1 MMKRTAQNRF
11 KALTSACVLSLIAT
25 ASWSQSLTWLGTLG
39 GNISSA
45 QDVSADGSVVVG
57 VAQDS
62 NGFYRP
68 FRWTPG
74 GGMQDLGTL
83 GGRHGEAVR
92 VSPNG
97 ATIVGTASTVNSSGI
112 AYIDSWGFLALSSYH
127 RYHPFRWTQGSGMQ
141 DLGTLGGCCG
151 WANGV
156 SADGGVV
163 VGWAYNASGYGRAFR
178 WENNQMRDL
187 GTLGGANS
195 LALGVSADGGVVAG
209 SAYNASGNRRASRWE
224 NNQMRDLGT
233 LGGTESYAWGVS
245 ANGRVVVGMA
255 RDASG
260 QGRAFRWENNQM
272 RDLGTLGGAESDARG
287 VSANGRVVVGWA
299 YNASWQWRAFRWT
312 ENGIEDLSQTYA
324 NLLSGGSYFIAALE
338 VSEDGRYIVG
348 YGYNAARGRNEG
360 FLLDTWRVGDT
371 NGDGCVDDA
380 DLLAV
385 LFAFGSAGTGD
396 TRHEDINKDGI
407 VDDADLLQ
415 VLFNFG
421 SGC

>member
-1 MMKRTAQNRF
+1 MRRIAQNRF
-11 KALTSACVLSLIAT
+11 KALLSACVLSLIAT
-25 ASWSQSLTWLGTLG
+25 AGWSQSLTWLGTLG

-45 QDVSADGSVVVG
+45 HDVSADGSVVVG

-83 GGRHGEAVR
+83 GGRHGEAMQ
-92 VSPNG
+92 VSSNG
-97 ATIVGTASTVNSSGI
+97 ATIVGTASTVNSSESG
-112 AYIDSWGFLALSSYH
+112 YIDSAGFLLLH
-127 RYHPFRWTQGSGMQ
+127 TNNRYHPFRWTQGSGMQ
-141 DLGTLGGCCG
+141 DLGTFGGCCG

-163 VGWAYNASGYGRAFR
+163 VGWARNASGNLRAFR

-187 GTLGGANS
+187 GTLGGARS
-195 LALGVSADGGVVAG
+195 S
-209 SAYNASGNRRASRWE
+209 
-224 NNQMRDLGT
+224 
-233 LGGTESYAWGVS
+233 AWGVS
-245 ANGRVVVGMA
+245 ANGRVVVGWA
-255 RDASG
+255 ENASG
-260 QGRAFRWENNQM
+260 QRRAFRWENNQM
-272 RDLGTLGGAESDARG
+272 RNLGTLGGAESEARG

-299 YNASWQWRAFRWT
+299 QNASGQWRAFRWT
-312 ENGIEDLSQTYA
+312 ENGIENLSQTYA
-324 NLLSGGSYFIAALE
+324 NLLSGGSYFIAAHG

-407 VDDADLLQ
+407 VDDADLLE

-421 SGC
+421 NGC

>member
-1 MMKRTAQNRF
+1 MCYTQSRF
-11 KALTSACVLSLIAT
+11 KALLSACVLSLIAT
-25 ASWSQSLTWLGTLG
+25 TGWSQSLTWLGTLG

-45 QDVSADGSVVVG
+45 HDVSADGSVVVG

-83 GGRHGEAVR
+83 GGRHGAAMR

-97 ATIVGTASTVNSSGI
+97 ATIVGTASTMNSSAFADI
-112 AYIDSWGFLALSSYH
+112 TSEGFLSLSGNH
-127 RYHPFRWTQGSGMQ
+127 RMRPFRWTQGSGMQ
-141 DLGTLGGCCG
+141 NLGTFGGCCG
-151 WANGV
+151 WATGV
-156 SADGGVV
+156 SADDGVV
-163 VGWAYNASGYGRAFR
+163 VGWAMNASGNPRAFR

-187 GTLGGANS
+187 GTLGGARS
-195 LALGVSADGGVVAG
+195 LALGVSADGGVVVGWAL
-209 SAYNASGNRRASRWE
+209 NASGQRRAFRWE
-224 NNQMRDLGT
+224 NNQMRNLGT
-233 LGGTESYAWGVS
+233 LGGAESDAWGVS
-245 ANGRVVVGMA
+245 ANGRVVVGWA
-255 RDASG
+255 QNASG
-260 QGRAFRWENNQM
+260 
-272 RDLGTLGGAESDARG
+272 
-287 VSANGRVVVGWA
+287 
-299 YNASWQWRAFRWT
+299 QWRAFRWT

-324 NLLSGGSYFIAALE
+324 NLLSGGSYFIAAHE

>member
-1 MMKRTAQNRF
+1 MKHWAHNGL
-11 KALTSACVLSLIAT
+11 KALTSACVLSTMAT
-25 ASWSQSLTWLGTLG
+25 VAWSQTLTWLGTLG

-45 QDVSADGSVVVG
+45 HGVSADGSVVVG

-97 ATIVGTASTVNSSGI
+97 ATIMGTASTVNSSASANI
-112 AYIDSWGFLALSSYH
+112 TSVGFLSLSGDH
-127 RYHPFRWTQGSGMQ
+127 RMHPFRWTQGSGMQ
-141 DLGTLGGCCG
+141 NLGTFGGCCG
-151 WANGV
+151 WATGV
-156 SADGGVV
+156 SADDGVV
-163 VGWAYNASGYGRAFR
+163 VGWAMNASGNPRAFR

-187 GTLGGANS
+187 GTLGGARS
-195 LALGVSADGGVVAG
+195 MAQGVSADGGVVVGWAE
-209 SAYNASGNRRASRWE
+209 NASGNR
-224 NNQMRDLGT
+224 
-233 LGGTESYAWGVS
+233 
-245 ANGRVVVGMA
+245 
-255 RDASG
+255 
-260 QGRAFRWENNQM
+260 RAFRWENNQM
-272 RDLGTLGGAESDARG
+272 RDLGTLGGARSSAWGVSANGRVVVGWAENASGQRRAFRWENNQMRNLGTLGGAESEARG

-299 YNASWQWRAFRWT
+299 YNASGQWRAFRWT
-312 ENGIEDLSQTYA
+312 ENGIENLSQTYA
-324 NLLSGGSYFIAALE
+324 NLLSGGSYFIAAHG

-396 TRHEDINKDGI
+396 ARHEDINKDGI
-407 VDDADLLQ
+407 VDDADLLE
-415 VLFNFG
+415 VLSHFG

>member
-1 MMKRTAQNRF
+1 MKHWAQNGL
-11 KALTSACVLSLIAT
+11 KALTSAWVLALLAT
-25 ASWSQSLTWLGTLG
+25 AGWSQSITWLGTLG

-45 QDVSADGSVVVG
+45 HDVSADGSVVVG

-83 GGRHGEAVR
+83 GGRHGEATR

-97 ATIVGTASTVNSSGI
+97 ATIVGPASTEDSSVSANITSVGI
-112 AYIDSWGFLALSSYH
+112 LDLNTNH
-127 RYHPFRWTQGSGMQ
+127 RYHPFRWTQGIGMQ
-141 DLGTLGGCCG
+141 DLDTFGGCCG

-163 VGWAYNASGYGRAFR
+163 VGWARNESGDSRAFR

-187 GTLGGANS
+187 GTLGGARS
-195 LALGVSADGGVVAG
+195 VALGVSADGGVVVGWAL
-209 SAYNASGNRRASRWE
+209 NASGNR
-224 NNQMRDLGT
+224 
-233 LGGTESYAWGVS
+233 
-245 ANGRVVVGMA
+245 
-255 RDASG
+255 
-260 QGRAFRWENNQM
+260 RAFRWENNQM
-272 RDLGTLGGAESDARG
+272 RDLGTLGGAESYARGVSANGRVVVGMARDASGNPRAFRWENNQMRNLGTLGGAASEARG

-299 YNASWQWRAFRWT
+299 YNASGQWRAFRWT

-324 NLLSGGSYFIAALE
+324 NLLSGGSYFIAAHE

-348 YGYNAARGRNEG
+348 YGYNAARRCNEG

-371 NGDGCVDDA
+371 NGDGCVGDA

-421 SGC
+421 GGC

>member
-1 MMKRTAQNRF
+1 MCYTQNRF
-11 KALTSACVLSLIAT
+11 NALLSACVMSLIAT
-25 ASWSQSLTWLGTLG
+25 AGWSQSLTWLGTLG

-45 QDVSADGSVVVG
+45 HDVSADGSVVVG

-83 GGRHGEAVR
+83 GGRHGEATR

-97 ATIVGTASTVNSSGI
+97 ATIVGTASTVDSSDSG
-112 AYIDSWGFLALSSYH
+112 YIDSVGFLSLYSNN

-141 DLGTLGGCCG
+141 DLGTFEGCCG
-151 WANGV
+151 WGSSV

-163 VGWAYNASGYGRAFR
+163 VGWALNASGNGRAFR

-187 GTLGGANS
+187 GTLGGARS
-195 LALGVSADGGVVAG
+195 VAWSISADGGVVVGWAE
-209 SAYNASGNRRASRWE
+209 NASGQR
-224 NNQMRDLGT
+224 
-233 LGGTESYAWGVS
+233 
-245 ANGRVVVGMA
+245 
-255 RDASG
+255 
-260 QGRAFRWENNQM
+260 RAFRWENDQM
-272 RDLGTLGGAESDARG
+272 RDLGTLGGADSVAWG
-287 VSANGRVVVGWA
+287 VSADGRVVVGWA
-299 YNASWQWRAFRWT
+299 YNASGQWRAFRWT
-312 ENGIEDLSQTYA
+312 ENGIENLSQTYA
-324 NLLSGGSYFIAALE
+324 NLLSGGSYFIAAHE

-348 YGYNAARGRNEG
+348 YGYNAARRCNEG

>member
-1 MMKRTAQNRF
+1 MCYTQNRF
-11 KALTSACVLSLIAT
+11 KALISACVLSLIAT
-25 ASWSQSLTWLGTLG
+25 AGWSQSLTWLGTLG

-45 QDVSADGSVVVG
+45 HDVSADGSVVVG
-57 VAQDS
+57 VARDS

-83 GGRHGEAVR
+83 GGRHGEAMQ

-97 ATIVGTASTVNSSGI
+97 ATIVGTASTVNSSDS
-112 AYIDSWGFLALSSYH
+112 AYIDFDGFLALGGYH
-127 RYHPFRWTQGSGMQ
+127 RMHPFRWTQGSGMQ
-141 DLGTLGGCCG
+141 DLGTFGGCCG
-151 WANGV
+151 WATSV

-163 VGWAYNASGYGRAFR
+163 VGWALNTSGGGRAFR
-178 WENNQMRDL
+178 WENNQMRNLGTLGGNWSEAHGVSADGSVVVGGASNAAGQWRAFRWQNGVMQDL
-187 GTLGGANS
+187 GTLGGA
-195 LALGVSADGGVVAG
+195 
-209 SAYNASGNRRASRWE
+209 
-224 NNQMRDLGT
+224 
-233 LGGTESYAWGVS
+233 ESDAWGVS
-245 ANGRVVVGMA
+245 ANGRVVVGA
-255 RDASG
+255 AQNASG
-260 QGRAFRWENNQM
+260 QWRAFRWENNQM
-272 RDLGTLGGAESDARG
+272 RNLGTLGGAASDARG
-287 VSANGRVVVGWA
+287 VSADGRVVVGWA
-299 YNASWQWRAFRWT
+299 QNASGQWRAFRWT
-312 ENGIEDLSQTYA
+312 ENGIENLSQTYA
-324 NLLSGGSYFIAALE
+324 NLLSGGSYFIAAHE

-348 YGYNAARGRNEG
+348 YGYNAARRRNEG

>member
-1 MMKRTAQNRF
+1 MKHWAQNRF
-11 KALTSACVLSLIAT
+11 KALTSACVLSMMAT
-25 ASWSQSLTWLGTLG
+25 VAWSQSLTWLGTLG

-45 QDVSADGSVVVG
+45 HDVSADGSVVVG
-57 VAQDS
+57 IAQDS

-68 FRWTPG
+68 FRWTPRD
-74 GGMQDLGTL
+74 GMQDLGTL
-83 GGRHGEAVR
+83 GGRHGAAMR

-97 ATIVGTASTVNSSGI
+97 ATIVGTASTVNSSNF
-112 AYIDSWGFLALSSYH
+112 ADIDSVGFLFLSVNHSS
-127 RYHPFRWTQGSGMQ
+127 HPFRWTQGSGMQ
-141 DLGTLGGCCG
+141 DLGTFGGCCG
-151 WANGV
+151 WANSV

-163 VGWAYNASGYGRAFR
+163 VGWAYNASGQRRAFR
-178 WENNQMRDL
+178 WEND
-187 GTLGGANS
+187 
-195 LALGVSADGGVVAG
+195 
-209 SAYNASGNRRASRWE
+209 
-224 NNQMRDLGT
+224 
-233 LGGTESYAWGVS
+233 
-245 ANGRVVVGMA
+245 
-255 RDASG
+255 
-260 QGRAFRWENNQM
+260 QM
-272 RDLGTLGGAESDARG
+272 RDLGTLGGAESVARG
-287 VSANGRVVVGWA
+287 VSADGGVVVGWA
-299 YNASWQWRAFRWT
+299 QNASGQWRAFRWT

-324 NLLSGGSYFIAALE
+324 NLLSGGSYFIAAHE

-407 VDDADLLQ
+407 VDDADLLT

>member
-1 MMKRTAQNRF
+1 MKRTAQNRF
-11 KALTSACVLSLIAT
+11 KALTSACVLSMMAT
-25 ASWSQSLTWLGTLG
+25 VAWSQTLTWLGTLG

-83 GGRHGEAVR
+83 GGRHGEATR

-97 ATIVGTASTVNSSGI
+97 ATIVGATSTVDRDGSANIVGGVLI
-112 AYIDSWGFLALSSYH
+112 LSSDD
-127 RYHPFRWTQGSGMQ
+127 RPHPFRWTQGSGMQ
-141 DLGTLGGCCG
+141 DLGTFGGCCG

-163 VGWAYNASGYGRAFR
+163 VGWAENASGDGRAFR

-195 LALGVSADGGVVAG
+195 VALGVSADGGVVVGWALD
-209 SAYNASGNRRASRWE
+209 ASWDRRAFRWE
-224 NNQMRDLGT
+224 NNQMRNLGT
-233 LGGTESYAWGVS
+233 LGGAESLALSVS
-245 ANGRVVVGMA
+245 ANGRVVVGWA
-255 RDASG
+255 QNASG

-272 RDLGTLGGAESDARG
+272 RDLGTLGGAASSARG
-287 VSANGRVVVGWA
+287 VSANGRVVVGRA
-299 YNASWQWRAFRWT
+299 QNASGQWRAFRWT

-324 NLLSGGSYFIAALE
+324 NLLSGGSYFIEAHE

-348 YGYNAARGRNEG
+348 YGYNAARRRDEG

>member
-1 MMKRTAQNRF
+1 MKHWAHNGL
-11 KALTSACVLSLIAT
+11 KALTSACVLSTMAT
-25 ASWSQSLTWLGTLG
+25 VAWSQTLTWLGTLG

-45 QDVSADGSVVVG
+45 HGVSADGSVVVG

-83 GGRHGEAVR
+83 GGRHGAAMR

-97 ATIVGTASTVNSSGI
+97 ATIVGTASTVNSSASANI
-112 AYIDSWGFLALSSYH
+112 TSVGFLSLSGDH
-127 RYHPFRWTQGSGMQ
+127 RMHPFRWTQGSGMQ
-141 DLGTLGGCCG
+141 NLGTFGGCCG
-151 WANGV
+151 WATGV
-156 SADGGVV
+156 SADDGVV
-163 VGWAYNASGYGRAFR
+163 VGWAMNASGNPRAFR

-187 GTLGGANS
+187 GTLGGARS
-195 LALGVSADGGVVAG
+195 MAWGVSADGGVVVGWAE
-209 SAYNASGNRRASRWE
+209 NASGNP
-224 NNQMRDLGT
+224 
-233 LGGTESYAWGVS
+233 
-245 ANGRVVVGMA
+245 
-255 RDASG
+255 
-260 QGRAFRWENNQM
+260 RAFRWENNQM
-272 RDLGTLGGAESDARG
+272 RNLGTLGGAASEARG

-299 YNASWQWRAFRWT
+299 YNASGQWRAFRWT
-312 ENGIEDLSQTYA
+312 ENGIENLSQTYA
-324 NLLSGGSYFIAALE
+324 NLLSGGSYFIAAHE

-407 VDDADLLQ
+407 VDDADLLE
-415 VLFNFG
+415 VLSHFG

>member
-1 MMKRTAQNRF
+1 MCYTQNRF
-11 KALTSACVLSLIAT
+11 NALLSACVLSLIAT
-25 ASWSQSLTWLGTLG
+25 AGWLQSLTWLGTLG

-45 QDVSADGSVVVG
+45 LDVSADGSVVVG

-83 GGRHGEAVR
+83 GGRHGEATR

-97 ATIVGTASTVNSSGI
+97 ATIVGSASTMNSSDFADI
-112 AYIDSWGFLALSSYH
+112 TSVGFLSLSGDH
-127 RYHPFRWTQGSGMQ
+127 RMHPFRWTQGSGMQ
-141 DLGTLGGCCG
+141 DLGTFGGCCG

-163 VGWAYNASGYGRAFR
+163 VGWAENASGAERAFR

-187 GTLGGANS
+187 GTLGGARS
-195 LALGVSADGGVVAG
+195 VALGVSADGGVVVGWAEND
-209 SAYNASGNRRASRWE
+209 SWDRRAFRWE
-224 NNQMRDLGT
+224 NNQMRNLGT
-233 LGGTESYAWGVS
+233 LGGAESLALSVS
-245 ANGRVVVGMA
+245 ANGRVVVGA
-255 RDASG
+255 AQNASG
-260 QGRAFRWENNQM
+260 NFRAFRWENNQM
-272 RDLGTLGGAESDARG
+272 RDLGTLGGARSVARG
-287 VSANGRVVVGWA
+287 VSANGRVVVGRA
-299 YNASWQWRAFRWT
+299 QNASGQWRAFRWT

-324 NLLSGGSYFIAALE
+324 NLLSGGSYFIAAHE

>member
-1 MMKRTAQNRF
+1 MKHWAHNGL
-11 KALTSACVLSLIAT
+11 KALTSACVLSTMAT
-25 ASWSQSLTWLGTLG
+25 VAWSQTLTWLGTLG

-45 QDVSADGSVVVG
+45 HGVSADGSVVVG

-97 ATIVGTASTVNSSGI
+97 ATIMGTASTVNSSASANI
-112 AYIDSWGFLALSSYH
+112 TSVGFLSLSGDH
-127 RYHPFRWTQGSGMQ
+127 RMHPFRWTQGSGMQ
-141 DLGTLGGCCG
+141 NLGTFGGCCG
-151 WANGV
+151 WATGV
-156 SADGGVV
+156 SADDGVV
-163 VGWAYNASGYGRAFR
+163 VGWAMNASGNPRAFR

-187 GTLGGANS
+187 GTLGGARS
-195 LALGVSADGGVVAG
+195 MAQGVSADGGVVVGWAE
-209 SAYNASGNRRASRWE
+209 NASGNR
-224 NNQMRDLGT
+224 
-233 LGGTESYAWGVS
+233 
-245 ANGRVVVGMA
+245 
-255 RDASG
+255 
-260 QGRAFRWENNQM
+260 RAFRWENNQM
-272 RDLGTLGGAESDARG
+272 RDLGTLGGARSVAQG
-287 VSANGRVVVGWA
+287 VSADGRVVVGLA
-299 YNASWQWRAFRWT
+299 QNASGQWRAFRWT
-312 ENGIEDLSQTYA
+312 ENGIENLSQTYA

-407 VDDADLLQ
+407 VDDADLLE

-421 SGC
+421 NGC

>member
-1 MMKRTAQNRF
+1 MCNTQNRF
-11 KALTSACVLSLIAT
+11 KALISACVMSLIAT
-25 ASWSQSLTWLGTLG
+25 AGWSQSLTWLGTLG

-45 QDVSADGSVVVG
+45 RDVSADGSVVVG
-57 VAQDS
+57 VARGS

-74 GGMQDLGTL
+74 GRMQDLGTL
-83 GGRHGEAVR
+83 GGRHGVATR

-97 ATIVGTASTVNSSGI
+97 ATIVGTASTVNSSDS
-112 AYIDSWGFLALSSYH
+112 ASIDSVGFLSLNNNH

-141 DLGTLGGCCG
+141 DLGTFGGCCG
-151 WANGV
+151 WGNSV

-163 VGWAYNASGYGRAFR
+163 VGWAYNASGQLRAYR

-187 GTLGGANS
+187 GTLGGAES
-195 LALGVSADGGVVAG
+195 AARGVSADGGVVVGWAL
-209 SAYNASGNRRASRWE
+209 NASGNRRAYRWE

-233 LGGTESYAWGVS
+233 LGGAESEARGVS
-245 ANGRVVVGMA
+245 ANGRVVVGRA
-255 RDASG
+255 QNASG
-260 QGRAFRWENNQM
+260 QWRAFRWENDQM

-299 YNASWQWRAFRWT
+299 YNASGQWRAFRWT

-324 NLLSGGSYFIAALE
+324 NLLSGGSYFIAAHE

>member
-1 MMKRTAQNRF
+1 MCYTQNRF
-11 KALTSACVLSLIAT
+11 NALLSACVLSLVAT
-25 ASWSQSLTWLGTLG
+25 AGWSQSLTWLGTLG

-45 QDVSADGSVVVG
+45 HDVSADGSVVVG

-83 GGRHGEAVR
+83 GGRHGEATR

-97 ATIVGTASTVNSSGI
+97 ATIVGTASTVNSSDS
-112 AYIDSWGFLALSSYH
+112 ASIDSVGFLSLNNNH
-127 RYHPFRWTQGSGMQ
+127 RNHPFRWTQGIGMQ
-141 DLGTLGGCCG
+141 DLGTFGGCCG
-151 WANGV
+151 WGSSV

-163 VGWAYNASGYGRAFR
+163 VGWAYNASGNRRAYR

-187 GTLGGANS
+187 GTLGGAES
-195 LALGVSADGGVVAG
+195 KARDVSANGRVVVGWAQ
-209 SAYNASGNRRASRWE
+209 NASGQLRAFRWE
-224 NNQMRDLGT
+224 NDQMRDLGT
-233 LGGTESYAWGVS
+233 LGGALSTASSIS
-245 ANGRVVVGMA
+245 ADGRVVVGRA
-255 RDASG
+255 QNASG
-260 QGRAFRWENNQM
+260 QWRAFRWENDQM

-299 YNASWQWRAFRWT
+299 YNASGQWRAFRWT

-324 NLLSGGSYFIAALE
+324 NLLSGGSYFIAAHE

-407 VDDADLLQ
+407 VDDADLLE
-415 VLFNFG
+415 VLFHFG
-421 SGC
+421 SRC

>member
-1 MMKRTAQNRF
+1 MCYTQNRF
-11 KALTSACVLSLIAT
+11 KALLSACVLSLIAT
-25 ASWSQSLTWLGTLG
+25 AGWSQSLTWLGTLG
-39 GNISSA
+39 GDISSA
-45 QDVSADGSVVVG
+45 HDVSADGSVVVG

-83 GGRHGEAVR
+83 GGRHGEATR

-97 ATIVGTASTVNSSGI
+97 ATIVGTASTVDSSDSG
-112 AYIDSWGFLALSSYH
+112 YIDSVGFLSLYSNN

-141 DLGTLGGCCG
+141 DLGTFEGCCG
-151 WANGV
+151 WGSSV

-163 VGWAYNASGYGRAFR
+163 VGWALNASGNGRAFR

-187 GTLGGANS
+187 GTLGGARS
-195 LALGVSADGGVVAG
+195 VALGVSADGGVVVGWAQ
-209 SAYNASGNRRASRWE
+209 NASGNR
-224 NNQMRDLGT
+224 
-233 LGGTESYAWGVS
+233 
-245 ANGRVVVGMA
+245 
-255 RDASG
+255 
-260 QGRAFRWENNQM
+260 RAFRWENNQM
-272 RDLGTLGGAESDARG
+272 RDLGTLGGARSVAWSISADGGVVVGWAENASGQRRAFRWENDQMRDLGTLGGADSVAWG
-287 VSANGRVVVGWA
+287 VSADGRVVVGWA
-299 YNASWQWRAFRWT
+299 YNASGQWRAFRWT
-312 ENGIEDLSQTYA
+312 ENGIENLSQTYA
-324 NLLSGGSYFIAALE
+324 NLLSGGSYFIAAHE

-348 YGYNAARGRNEG
+348 YGYNAARRCNEG

>member
-1 MMKRTAQNRF
+1 MKHWAQNRF
-11 KALTSACVLSLIAT
+11 KALTSACVLSMMAT
-25 ASWSQSLTWLGTLG
+25 VAWSQSLTWLGTLG

-45 QDVSADGSVVVG
+45 HDVSADGSVVVG

-83 GGRHGEAVR
+83 GGRHGEATR

-97 ATIVGTASTVNSSGI
+97 ATIVGSASTMNSSDFADI
-112 AYIDSWGFLALSSYH
+112 TSVGFLSLSGDH
-127 RYHPFRWTQGSGMQ
+127 RMHPFRWTQGSGMQ

-151 WANGV
+151 WGNSV

-163 VGWAYNASGYGRAFR
+163 VGWAENDSWNLRAFR

-187 GTLGGANS
+187 GTLDGARS
-195 LALGVSADGGVVAG
+195 VALGVSADGGVVVGWA
-209 SAYNASGNRRASRWE
+209 E
-224 NNQMRDLGT
+224 ND
-233 LGGTESYAWGVS
+233 
-245 ANGRVVVGMA
+245 
-255 RDASG
+255 SG
-260 QGRAFRWENNQM
+260 QRRAFRWENDQM
-272 RDLGTLGGAESDARG
+272 RDLGTLGGAESVARG
-287 VSANGRVVVGWA
+287 VSADGGVVVGWA
-299 YNASWQWRAFRWT
+299 QNASGQWRAFRWT

-324 NLLSGGSYFIAALE
+324 NLLSGGSYFIAAHE

-407 VDDADLLQ
+407 VDDADLLT

>member
-1 MMKRTAQNRF
+1 MCYTQSRF
-11 KALTSACVLSLIAT
+11 KALISACVLSLIAT
-25 ASWSQSLTWLGTLG
+25 AGWSQSLTWLGTLG

-45 QDVSADGSVVVG
+45 HDVSADGSVVVG
-57 VAQDS
+57 LAQDS

-83 GGRHGEAVR
+83 GGRHGEAQR

-97 ATIVGTASTVNSSGI
+97 ATIVGTASTVNSSESG
-112 AYIDSWGFLALSSYH
+112 YIDSAGFLLLH
-127 RYHPFRWTQGSGMQ
+127 TNNRYHPFRWTQGSGMQ
-141 DLGTLGGCCG
+141 DLGTFGGCCG

-163 VGWAYNASGYGRAFR
+163 VGWARNASGNIRAFR

-187 GTLGGANS
+187 GTLGGAES
-195 LALGVSADGGVVAG
+195 KAVGVSADGGVVVGWAL
-209 SAYNASGNRRASRWE
+209 NASGNP
-224 NNQMRDLGT
+224 
-233 LGGTESYAWGVS
+233 
-245 ANGRVVVGMA
+245 
-255 RDASG
+255 
-260 QGRAFRWENNQM
+260 RAFRWENNQM
-272 RDLGTLGGAESDARG
+272 RDLGTLGGAESDAWG

-299 YNASWQWRAFRWT
+299 QNASGQWRAFRWT

-324 NLLSGGSYFIAALE
+324 NLLSGGSYFIAAHE

>member
-1 MMKRTAQNRF
+1 MKHWAQNRF
-11 KALTSACVLSLIAT
+11 KALTSACVLSMMAT
-25 ASWSQSLTWLGTLG
+25 VAWSQSLTWLGTLG

-45 QDVSADGSVVVG
+45 HDVSADGSVVVG
-57 VAQDS
+57 IAQDS

-68 FRWTPG
+68 FRWTPRD
-74 GGMQDLGTL
+74 GMQDLGTL
-83 GGRHGEAVR
+83 GGRHGAAMR

-97 ATIVGTASTVNSSGI
+97 ATIVGTASTVNSSNF
-112 AYIDSWGFLALSSYH
+112 ADIDSVGFLFLSVNHSS
-127 RYHPFRWTQGSGMQ
+127 HPFRWTQGSGMQ
-141 DLGTLGGCCG
+141 DLGTFGGCCG
-151 WANGV
+151 WANSV

-163 VGWAYNASGYGRAFR
+163 VGWAYNAREEGRAFR
-178 WENNQMRDL
+178 WENNRMRDL
-187 GTLGGANS
+187 GTLDGARS
-195 LALGVSADGGVVAG
+195 VALDVSADGGVV
-209 SAYNASGNRRASRWE
+209 
-224 NNQMRDLGT
+224 
-233 LGGTESYAWGVS
+233 
-245 ANGRVVVGMA
+245 VGWA
-255 RDASG
+255 QNDSG
-260 QGRAFRWENNQM
+260 QRRAFRWENDQM
-272 RDLGTLGGAESDARG
+272 RDLGTLGGAESVARG
-287 VSANGRVVVGWA
+287 VSADGGVVVGWA
-299 YNASWQWRAFRWT
+299 QNASGQWRAFRWT

-324 NLLSGGSYFIAALE
+324 NLLSGGSYFIAAHE

-407 VDDADLLQ
+407 VDDADLLT

>member
-233 LGGTESYAWGVS
+233 LGG
-245 ANGRVVVGMA
+245 
-255 RDASG
+255 
-260 QGRAFRWENNQM
+260 
-272 RDLGTLGGAESDARG
+272 AESDARG

-299 YNASWQWRAFRWT
+299 YNASGQWRAFRWT

-348 YGYNAARGRNEG
+348 YGYNAARRRNEG

>member
-1 MMKRTAQNRF
+1 MKHMAHNGF
-11 KALTSACVLSLIAT
+11 KALTSAWVLALLAT
-25 ASWSQSLTWLGTLG
+25 VAWSQPLTWLGTLG

-45 QDVSADGSVVVG
+45 LDVSADGSVVVG

-68 FRWTPG
+68 FRWTPS

-83 GGRHGEAVR
+83 GGRHGAAMR

-97 ATIVGTASTVNSSGI
+97 ATIVGTASTVNSSAFADI
-112 AYIDSWGFLALSSYH
+112 TSEGFLSLSGDH
-127 RYHPFRWTQGSGMQ
+127 RVHPFRWTQGSGMQ
-141 DLGTLGGCCG
+141 DLGTFGGCCG

-163 VGWAYNASGYGRAFR
+163 VGWAYNASENFRAFR
-178 WENNQMRDL
+178 WENNQMRNL

-195 LALGVSADGGVVAG
+195 VALDVSADGGVVVGWAL
-209 SAYNASGNRRASRWE
+209 NASGNRRAFRWE
-224 NNQMRDLGT
+224 NDQMRDLGT
-233 LGGTESYAWGVS
+233 LGGSESWARGVS
-245 ANGRVVVGMA
+245 ANGRVVVGWA
-255 RDASG
+255 QNASG
-260 QGRAFRWENNQM
+260 NRRAFRWENNQM
-272 RDLGTLGGAESDARG
+272 RNLGTLGGAESVARG

-299 YNASWQWRAFRWT
+299 YNASGQWRAFRWT
-312 ENGIEDLSQTYA
+312 ENGIENLSQTYA
-324 NLLSGGSYFIAALE
+324 NLLSGGSYFIAAHE

-415 VLFNFG
+415 VLSHFG

>member
-1 MMKRTAQNRF
+1 MCYTQNRF
-11 KALTSACVLSLIAT
+11 KALISACVMSLIAT
-25 ASWSQSLTWLGTLG
+25 TGWSQSLTWLGTLG

-45 QDVSADGSVVVG
+45 HDVSADGSVVVG

-83 GGRHGEAVR
+83 GGRHGEAAR

-97 ATIVGTASTVNSSGI
+97 ATIVGAASTVNSSASANI
-112 AYIDSWGFLALSSYH
+112 TSVGFLSLSANH
-127 RYHPFRWTQGSGMQ
+127 RMHPFRWTQGSGMQ
-141 DLGTLGGCCG
+141 DLGTFGGCCG
-151 WANGV
+151 WATGV
-156 SADGGVV
+156 SADGRVV
-163 VGWAYNASGYGRAFR
+163 VGWAYNASGNFRAFR

-187 GTLGGANS
+187 GTLGGDWS
-195 LALGVSADGGVVAG
+195 VALGVSADGGVVVGWAENARG
-209 SAYNASGNRRASRWE
+209 NLRAYRWE

-233 LGGTESYAWGVS
+233 LGGAESRARGVS
-245 ANGRVVVGMA
+245 ADGGVVVGWA
-255 RDASG
+255 ENASG
-260 QGRAFRWENNQM
+260 QWRAFRWENNQM
-272 RDLGTLGGAESDARG
+272 RDLGTLGGDWSVARG
-287 VSANGRVVVGWA
+287 VSADGRVVVGWA
-299 YNASWQWRAFRWT
+299 YNASGQWRAFRWT

-385 LFAFGSAGTGD
+385 QFAFGSAGTGD

-415 VLFNFG
+415 VLLNFG

>member
-1 MMKRTAQNRF
+1 MKRTAQNRF
-11 KALTSACVLSLIAT
+11 KALTSACVLSMMAT
-25 ASWSQSLTWLGTLG
+25 VAWSQSLTWLGTLG

-45 QDVSADGSVVVG
+45 LDVSADGSVVVG

-97 ATIVGTASTVNSSGI
+97 ATIVGSASTMNSSDF
-112 AYIDSWGFLALSSYH
+112 ADIDSVGFLSLSVSH
-127 RYHPFRWTQGSGMQ
+127 RNHPFRWTQGSGMQ
-141 DLGTLGGCCG
+141 DLGTFGGCCG
-151 WANGV
+151 WANSV

-163 VGWAYNASGYGRAFR
+163 VGWAYNASWYPRAFR
-178 WENNQMRDL
+178 WENNQMRNL
-187 GTLGGANS
+187 GTLGGAGS
-195 LALGVSADGGVVAG
+195 VALGVSADGGVVVGWA
-209 SAYNASGNRRASRWE
+209 E
-224 NNQMRDLGT
+224 NDSWDL
-233 LGGTESYAWGVS
+233 
-245 ANGRVVVGMA
+245 
-255 RDASG
+255 
-260 QGRAFRWENNQM
+260 RAFRWENNQM
-272 RDLGTLGGAESDARG
+272 RDLGTLGGAESMAYGVSADGGVVVGWAENDSWDLRAFRWENNQMRDLGTLGGAESEARG
-287 VSANGRVVVGWA
+287 VSADGGVVVGWA
-299 YNASWQWRAFRWT
+299 ENDSGQWRAFRWT
-312 ENGIEDLSQTYA
+312 ENGIEDLNQTYA
-324 NLLSGGSYFIAALE
+324 NLLSGGSYFIAAHE

>member
-1 MMKRTAQNRF
+1 MKHWAHNGL
-11 KALTSACVLSLIAT
+11 KALTSACVLSTMAT
-25 ASWSQSLTWLGTLG
+25 VAWSQTLTWLGTLG

-45 QDVSADGSVVVG
+45 HGVSADGSVVVG

-97 ATIVGTASTVNSSGI
+97 ATIMGTASTVNSSASANI
-112 AYIDSWGFLALSSYH
+112 TSVGFLSLSGDH
-127 RYHPFRWTQGSGMQ
+127 RMHPFRWTQGSGMQ
-141 DLGTLGGCCG
+141 NLGTFGGCCG
-151 WANGV
+151 WATGV
-156 SADGGVV
+156 SADDGVV
-163 VGWAYNASGYGRAFR
+163 VGWAMNASGNPRAFR

-187 GTLGGANS
+187 GTLGGARS
-195 LALGVSADGGVVAG
+195 MAQGVSADGGVVVGWAE
-209 SAYNASGNRRASRWE
+209 NASGNR
-224 NNQMRDLGT
+224 
-233 LGGTESYAWGVS
+233 
-245 ANGRVVVGMA
+245 
-255 RDASG
+255 
-260 QGRAFRWENNQM
+260 RAFRWENNQM
-272 RDLGTLGGAESDARG
+272 RDLGTLGGARSSAWG

-299 YNASWQWRAFRWT
+299 QNASGQWRAFRWT
-312 ENGIEDLSQTYA
+312 ENGIENLSQTYA
-324 NLLSGGSYFIAALE
+324 NLLSGGSYFIAAHG

-396 TRHEDINKDGI
+396 ARHEDINKDGI
-407 VDDADLLQ
+407 VDDADLLE
-415 VLFNFG
+415 VLSHFG

>member
-1 MMKRTAQNRF
+1 MCYTQNRF
-11 KALTSACVLSLIAT
+11 KALISACALSLLAT
-25 ASWSQSLTWLGTLG
+25 VAWSQSITWLGTLG

-45 QDVSADGSVVVG
+45 HDVSADGSVVVG

-83 GGRHGEAVR
+83 GGRHGAAMR

-97 ATIVGTASTVNSSGI
+97 ATIVGTASTVNSSDY
-112 AYIDSWGFLALSSYH
+112 AYIDSVGFLFLNNNH
-127 RYHPFRWTQGSGMQ
+127 RNHPFRWTQGSGMQ
-141 DLGTLGGCCG
+141 DLGIFGGCCG
-151 WANGV
+151 WANSV

-163 VGWAYNASGYGRAFR
+163 VGWAYNAREEGRAFR
-178 WENNQMRDL
+178 WENNRMRDL
-187 GTLGGANS
+187 GTLGGARS
-195 LALGVSADGGVVAG
+195 VALDVSADGGVVVGWAQ
-209 SAYNASGNRRASRWE
+209 NASGQR
-224 NNQMRDLGT
+224 
-233 LGGTESYAWGVS
+233 
-245 ANGRVVVGMA
+245 
-255 RDASG
+255 
-260 QGRAFRWENNQM
+260 RAFRWENDQM
-272 RDLGTLGGAESDARG
+272 RDLGTLGGAESRARGVSADGRVVVGRAQNASGQWRAFRWENDQMRDLGTLGGAESEARG

-299 YNASWQWRAFRWT
+299 YNASGQWRAFRWT
-312 ENGIEDLSQTYA
+312 ENGIENLSQTYA
-324 NLLSGGSYFIAALE
+324 NLLSGGSYFIAAHE

-348 YGYNAARGRNEG
+348 YGYNAARRCNEG

-385 LFAFGSAGTGD
+385 LFAFGSTGTGD

-415 VLFNFG
+415 VLFHFG